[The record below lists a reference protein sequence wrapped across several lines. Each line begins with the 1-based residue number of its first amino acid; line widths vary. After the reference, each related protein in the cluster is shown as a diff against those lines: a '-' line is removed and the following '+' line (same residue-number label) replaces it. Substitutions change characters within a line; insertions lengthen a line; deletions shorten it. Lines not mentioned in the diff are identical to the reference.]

1 MSAQKHLQ
9 KRLKK
14 PATNYGF
21 VRVASA
27 SPKIKVADC
36 NYNTAQVV
44 DIMAEAGKQ
53 GASVLVFPELN
64 LTGYTCADLFHQRP
78 LQQGAL
84 EALESVRLAS
94 SRWFEGLVFVGIPLV
109 VDEQLFN
116 CAVAVSRGKILG
128 VVPKLFPPTYKE
140 FYEARWFR
148 SGAAA
153 VSREVVVNGQTV
165 PFGTDLLF
173 CASDVEDLIVAAE
186 ICEDVWTPVPPS
198 SIHALHG
205 ATVLVNLSASNELI
219 GKAAYRRQLIANQ
232 AARSVSAYIY
242 SSCGVHE
249 STTDVVFGGHCMI
262 AENGAMLAESKR
274 FQRDN
279 VLVLADIDMERMHID
294 RVRSNSFGNSLL
306 YLQLKRE
313 YRRIAF
319 AAGKRSAPERLLR
332 EVEAHPFVPRGE
344 HQLQER
350 CEEIFNIQVAALA
363 KRLEHVNSTH
373 VTIGVSG
380 GLDSTLAL
388 LVVCKVM
395 DLIGWERSRI
405 HAYTMPGF
413 GTTKR
418 TKRNAHALME
428 QLGVTVKEVDIR
440 KMCIEEMVAV
450 GHKPFGV
457 DLTGLSLDQLM
468 EKLVELPPEK
478 TKDLAFE
485 NVQARMR
492 TLILMNAGFTVGTGD
507 LSELILGWCTYN
519 ADHMSGY
526 NPNASIPKTLVK
538 FLVRWAAL
546 NEFEGAVRETLM
558 DIFNTEISPEL
569 LPTTKDGQIAQKT
582 ESVVG
587 PYELHDF
594 FIYYVLRFGMSPE
607 KILYLAS
614 QAKFDTEYPAATI
627 RQWLKVMITRFFS
640 QQFKRSCLPDGPKV
654 GSVSVSPRGDLR
666 MPSDAM
672 ATLWLKW
679 AE

>member
-1 MSAQKHLQ
+1 MSANKAARRRAKVPQ
-9 KRLKK
+9 
-14 PATNYGF
+14 TNYGF
-21 VRVASA
+21 VRVATA

-36 NYNTAQVV
+36 QYNAAQVIDV
-44 DIMAEAGKQ
+44 MAEAGKE
-53 GASVLVFPELN
+53 GATVLVFPELN

-84 EALESVRLAS
+84 DALKTVTAAS
-94 SRWFEGLVFVGIPLV
+94 AKWFAGVVFVGIPLV

-116 CAVAVSRGKILG
+116 CAVAICRGQILG

-153 VSREVVVNGQTV
+153 ISREVVLNGQTV

-173 CASDVEDLIVAAE
+173 CATDVEDLVIGAE
-186 ICEDVWTPVPPS
+186 ICEDLWTAVPPS
-198 SIHALHG
+198 SMHALHG

-219 GKAAYRRQLIANQ
+219 GKASYRRQLVSNQSARCIA
-232 AARSVSAYIY
+232 AYLY

-274 FQRDN
+274 FRRDN
-279 VLVLADIDMERMHID
+279 VLLLADIDLERMHID
-294 RVRSNSFGNSLL
+294 RVRTNSFGNSLL
-306 YLQLKRE
+306 YLSLKRE
-313 YRRIAF
+313 YRRIPF
-319 AAGKRSAPERLLR
+319 AAGKLVAPARLLR
-332 EVEAHPFVPRGE
+332 EIEAHPFVPRGE
-344 HQLQER
+344 SQLRER

-373 VTIGVSG
+373 VTVGVSG

-388 LVVCKVM
+388 LVMCKVA

-450 GHKPFGV
+450 GHKPFGI

-468 EKLVELPPEK
+468 EQLVNLPPDC
-478 TKDLAFE
+478 KDLAFE

-538 FLVRWAAL
+538 FLVRWAAG
-546 NEFEGAVRETLM
+546 NEFEGPVRDTLM

-614 QAKFDTEYPAATI
+614 QAKFDAAYSDETI
-627 RQWLKVMITRFFS
+627 RRWLKVMITRFFS

-666 MPSDAM
+666 MPSDAL

-679 AE
+679 AS